1 MLKNIKITLIIFVI
15 TISFYSNLYS
25 NENLIEELKKGEK
38 IIFIRHAIAPGTGDP
53 NNFELNDCDTQRN
66 LDNNGI
72 EQSKKI
78 GLFFLRNNIPI
89 DLVLSSEWCRC
100 KDTAKFAFKNFET
113 FNALNSFFS
122 TRFQKNKEKQM
133 LDLYKYID
141 NWKSKKN
148 LILITH
154 YVVILET
161 LDKAVSSG
169 EIVISDKNLNFIGSI
184 INY

>member
-1 MLKNIKITLIIFVI
+1 MLKNIKITFILFLI
-15 TISFYSNLYS
+15 TTSFYSNLYS

-38 IIFIRHAIAPGTGDP
+38 IVFIRHAIAPGSGDP
-53 NNFELNDCDTQRN
+53 NNFKLNDCGTQRN
-66 LDNNGI
+66 LDHNGI
-72 EQSKKI
+72 RQSKKI

-100 KDTAKFAFKNFET
+100 VDTAKFAFENFET

-122 TRFQKNKEKQM
+122 PRFQKNKENQM

-141 NWKSKKN
+141 NWKGKKN

-169 EIVISDKNLNFIGSI
+169 EMVISDKNLNFIGSI